1 MFGCEISVAFL
12 SGQTE
17 SVHGVRLMV
26 TVMMP
31 VDILENLARDAEESA
46 NFVHRGATLR
56 LPSDGG
62 VPQRVRCHVLAEPRR
77 LHNGPEALVDPFNGS
92 RLPLDQEGCT
102 STRDGVDRV
111 AGNGPADPIWPSV
124 NWRCLRWLPRRRRQ
138 HGLARRD
145 SGWLR
150 RRR

>member
-1 MFGCEISVAFL
+1 
-12 SGQTE
+12 
-17 SVHGVRLMV
+17 
-26 TVMMP
+26 
-31 VDILENLARDAEESA
+31 
-46 NFVHRGATLR
+46 
-56 LPSDGG
+56 

-138 HGLARRD
+138 HGKWSSKNSACVGGLSVEVIGYLPHFR
-145 SGWLR
+145 LV
-150 RRR
+150 